1 MGRSFRSH
9 LRNGSRV
16 QGWMLRV
23 RQGQG
28 LPPRHLLPPERRGA
42 SPMSGFAAADSA
54 TTQSLG
60 TAISAED
67 IRNSGIK
74 APDDVAQYA
83 AMLGDD
89 ALILAQRLGWWIS
102 RAPEM

>member
-9 LRNGSRV
+9 LRNGSRF
-16 QGWMLRV
+16 QGRILRV

-28 LPPRHLLPPERRGA
+28 LPPRHLLQQERSGA
-42 SPMSGFAAADSA
+42 SPMSECGAPHSA

-60 TAISAED
+60 TAMSAED
-67 IRNSGIK
+67 IRNTGIK
-74 APDDVAQYA
+74 VSDDVAQYA
-83 AMLGDD
+83 GMLGDD
-89 ALILAQRLGWWIS
+89 VLILAPRLGWWIS